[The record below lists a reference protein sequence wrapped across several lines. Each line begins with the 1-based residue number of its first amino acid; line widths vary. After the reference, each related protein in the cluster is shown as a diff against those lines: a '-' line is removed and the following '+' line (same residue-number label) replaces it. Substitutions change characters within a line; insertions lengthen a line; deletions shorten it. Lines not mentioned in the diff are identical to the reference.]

1 MSGFEL
7 SMVLGFLL
15 VSGFALLALL
25 LLGKGLRPHR
35 PDVAKLTT
43 YECGEPAVGPA
54 WFNFNNRFYI
64 IALVFVVL
72 DVELALV
79 VPVAVVFRALV
90 RSDLGLLAFA
100 EMFVFLGI
108 LSVALIY
115 VWARGD
121 LTWVRALTAGECREV
136 EVGPRKARP

>member
-1 MSGFEL
+1 MSYFEL
-7 SMVLGFLL
+7 GMVLAFLL
-15 VSGFALLALL
+15 VSGFALLGLL
-25 LLGKGLRPHR
+25 LLGKWLRPHR
-35 PDVAKLTT
+35 PGGAKLTT

-64 IALVFVVL
+64 IALVFVVF

-79 VPVAVVFRALV
+79 VPVATVFRAFV
-90 RSDLGLLAFA
+90 ANGQGLLAFA
-100 EMFVFLGI
+100 EMFLFLTI
-108 LSVALIY
+108 LFVALIY

-136 EVGPRKARP
+136 EVGPRSVP